1 MIKGSTRVF
10 SVIGDPIE
18 HTLSPKLHNT
28 IIKELNHDAVYI
40 PLHVQR
46 DKLNDAIMGAHALGI
61 KGLNVTIPHKENVI
75 DSLIDVDPI
84 AKQIGAVNTLKY
96 TSDGYVGYN
105 TDADG
110 LLQSLEKENISIRDQ
125 VIVILGAGGAS
136 RAVAILCASRGAK
149 KIIIMNR
156 TIRKAEELAFLVKQ
170 YYQVEIEIYPM
181 SSPLLEKK
189 VDLCIQTTSV
199 GMYPHIN
206 DLLIKDDNFYKKIQ
220 TAVDLIYNPSETIFL
235 KKCREHGAKTLNGLG
250 MLVYQGIKSYEIW
263 NEINITQSVKN
274 KIYEE
279 LKNYLKRGL

>member
-1 MIKGSTRVF
+1 MIKGSTKVF

-28 IIKELNHDAVYI
+28 LIKELNHDAVYV
-40 PLHVQR
+40 PLHVR
-46 DKLNDAIMGAHALGI
+46 KDNLNDAIRGAHALGI
-61 KGLNVTIPHKENVI
+61 IGMNVTIPHKENVM
-75 DSLIDVDPI
+75 DSIISVDPI

-96 TSDGYVGYN
+96 TDKGYKGYN

-110 LLQSLEKENISIRDQ
+110 LLQSLEYEGVSIKDQ
-125 VIVILGAGGAS
+125 VVVILGAGGAS

-170 YYQVEIEIYPM
+170 YYQVDIEIYPIN
-181 SSPLLEKK
+181 SPLLEKK

-199 GMYPHIN
+199 GMYPHVN
-206 DLLIKDDNFYKKIQ
+206 NLIVEDDEFYKKVQI
-220 TAVDLIYNPSETIFL
+220 AVDLIYNPSETMFL
-235 KKCREHGAKTLNGLG
+235 KKCKKNGARTLNGLG

-263 NEINITQSVKN
+263 NEVNITKSVKN